1 MSCKHDSKYFIS
13 DTAAVI
19 FDADRSLCSTT
30 TVINRFGS
38 WSDAL
43 EAAGIDADR
52 DSPGQQ
58 KYSDEE
64 MLEMIRECKDR
75 HGNAS
80 PKTFNADDDYCS
92 VSAVMRRFGGW
103 SEAKAESGVEDDHSS
118 SSSSGR
124 QKEYS
129 DTQILSFLREAKRR
143 NGKVTPEILQQEPD
157 LCVPSVVIERFGSWS
172 DAKQEAG
179 LTSDRRTFN
188 RRQQKYTDDD
198 YKEFLRECEDKYGK
212 VTQRLFSQ
220 DDEFPSTGAVRKR
233 FDTWNDA
240 KRAAGVGMDTSK
252 YDRQELI
259 EMLETCRDRHGKS
272 TANVLAADDDFCAPE
287 TIQREFGSWQAA
299 KDMVCDD

>member
-1 MSCKHDSKYFIS
+1 MS
-13 DTAAVI
+13 DTAAVV

-52 DSPGQQ
+52 EYPGQQ

-64 MLEMIRECKDR
+64 MLEMIRECKET
-75 HGNAS
+75 HGDAS
-80 PKTFNADDDYCS
+80 PKTFNADGDCCS

-103 SEAKAESGVEDDHSS
+103 SEAKSEAGVENDSS
-118 SSSSGR
+118 NSNNSNGR

-172 DAKQEAG
+172 DAKQQAG

-188 RRQQKYTDDD
+188 RRPRKYTDED
-198 YKEFLRECEDKYGK
+198 YKQLLRECEDKYGK

-233 FDTWNDA
+233 FGTWNDA
-240 KRAAGVGMDTSK
+240 KQAAGVGMDTSK
-252 YDRQELI
+252 YDREELL
-259 EMLETCRDRHGKS
+259 EMLETCRDRHGKL
-272 TANVLAADDDFCAPE
+272 TANVFAADDDFCAPE
-287 TIQREFGSWQAA
+287 TIQREFGSWSDA
-299 KDMVCDD
+299 KDMVGDN